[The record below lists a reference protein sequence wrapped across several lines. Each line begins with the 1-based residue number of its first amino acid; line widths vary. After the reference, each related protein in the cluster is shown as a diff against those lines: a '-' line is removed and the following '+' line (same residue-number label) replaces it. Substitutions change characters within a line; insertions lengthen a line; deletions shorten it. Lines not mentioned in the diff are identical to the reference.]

1 MLLVAERQEPEMPSQ
16 SPRVALAETIL
27 LGKTTPTTSSPSNPL
42 ANQQP
47 VQPPFVNQ
55 EIAHRA
61 AWKAGVLG
69 AVNVFAMILG
79 ARLLVLVA
87 IAGAIWL
94 TWTGLGNPDLF
105 RLIALGTYCV
115 AVVVPVVW
123 LASQGR

>member
-1 MLLVAERQEPEMPSQ
+1 
-16 SPRVALAETIL
+16 
-27 LGKTTPTTSSPSNPL
+27 
-42 ANQQP
+42 
-47 VQPPFVNQ
+47 
-55 EIAHRA
+55 
-61 AWKAGVLG
+61 VLG

-94 TWTGLGNPDLF
+94 TWTGLGNPDVF